1 MHAVGG
7 GRRVATSTS
16 GVSHCCYEPPQRYR
30 LFLLF
35 SKQIGMF
42 FFDPGDK
49 FFAQL
54 FGEFPRVHNRTR
66 CASCET
72 NRTWPQFW
80 SRYRASRSR
89 NRSHGNDD
97 SSVPPCISGCGQSGG
112 RDLKRGVVSD
122 VEAPVVVKT
131 GSPSGG
137 YITVGDGDEISDLVG
152 RRQVRLQP
160 SVSLPVL

>member
-1 MHAVGG
+1 
-7 GRRVATSTS
+7 
-16 GVSHCCYEPPQRYR
+16 
-30 LFLLF
+30 
-35 SKQIGMF
+35 MF
-42 FFDPGDK
+42 FFDPRDK

-54 FGEFPRVHNRTR
+54 FGEFPHGFNISIRNGSGAFIIGRV
-66 CASCET
+66 ALLAKQIE
-72 NRTWPQFW
+72 
-80 SRYRASRSR
+80 
-89 NRSHGNDD
+89 HGHSFGVGTERLAQGIDHTVMMIHPFRLV
-97 SSVPPCISGCGQSGG
+97 SSCGQSGG

-152 RRQVRLQP
+152 RRLVRLQP